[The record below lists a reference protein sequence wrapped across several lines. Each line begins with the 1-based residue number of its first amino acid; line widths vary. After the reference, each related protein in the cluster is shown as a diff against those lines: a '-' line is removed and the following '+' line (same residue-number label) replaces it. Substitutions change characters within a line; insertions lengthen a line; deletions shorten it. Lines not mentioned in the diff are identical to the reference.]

1 MKITRTFARA
11 NHLTFSIPP
20 IKGLLERY
28 VGSGVGWADPF
39 ARDSKVA
46 ELTNNIDTNTSAK
59 FHLEALEFCNKIEG
73 KLDGVLFDP
82 PYSYRQI
89 SDHYKSVGLK
99 EDWSKYKS
107 VFVNPPFKH
116 ADKWVKKAYEE
127 SKKGCTVVVLIP
139 VKSDTAWWH
148 DYALKANEIRFV
160 RGRVTFEGF
169 KDSFIIGICFLI
181 FKPSTPKRSEKV

>member
-28 VGSGVGWADPF
+28 VGNGVGWADPF

-46 ELTNNIDTNTSAK
+46 ELTNDIDTNTSAK

-99 EDWSKYKS
+99 ATGLDTSYNFYRRVQVPLAGKIKS
-107 VFVNPPFKH
+107 GGIAISFGWNTNGFG
-116 ADKWVKKAYEE
+116 KKLGFEIIEIMIVAH
-127 SKKGCTVVVLIP
+127 GLHHNDTLVTVE
-139 VKSDTAWWH
+139 K
-148 DYALKANEIRFV
+148 LKLL
-160 RGRVTFEGF
+160 
-169 KDSFIIGICFLI
+169 K
-181 FKPSTPKRSEKV
+181 